1 MLKFLKR
8 MKAKIQDISHLLFD
22 WYWERLKNDLS
33 ISKRNIK
40 NKIELKLYKIKK
52 VFSIFK
58 IKINNIIIQEFCF
71 YTNKWYNVL
80 LKIFLIKE
88 SEKSIKYIC
97 FL

>member
-33 ISKRNIK
+33 VSKRNIK
-40 NKIELKLYKIKK
+40 NRIELKLYKIKK

-58 IKINNIIIQEFCF
+58 IKINNILIYEFCF

-80 LKIFLIKE
+80 LKIF
-88 SEKSIKYIC
+88 
-97 FL
+97 F